1 MNLSLVW
8 FLVEK
13 GCCLADYLAT
23 YIDWDGISDE
33 ESVYYVIGSSSIL
46 RRFGKLAIEVW
57 LMVVALRAEACIN
70 N

>member
-1 MNLSLVW
+1 M
-8 FLVEK
+8 
-13 GCCLADYLAT
+13 ADYLAT
-23 YIDWDGISDE
+23 YIDWDGVSDE